1 MSKTIVALDFSS
13 KEEVVDF
20 LKQFDEPV
28 YVKIGMELTYA
39 CGLEMDKNSEGN
51 GAPYFLRLEIA

>member
-28 YVKIGMELTYA
+28 YVKIGLELTYA
-39 CGLEMDKNSEGN
+39 CSFEMGKTV
-51 GAPYFLRLEIA
+51 

>member
-28 YVKIGMELTYA
+28 Y
-39 CGLEMDKNSEGN
+39 
-51 GAPYFLRLEIA
+51 FLFFAYG

>member
-39 CGLEMDKNSEGN
+39 CGLNSEGN
-51 GAPYFLRLEIA
+51 GSPHFLRFEIA